1 MKRRAFITLLGGTAA
16 AWPLGARAQQ
26 PTKKIR
32 SLGLLLPG
40 LPEASMGKATRERLR
55 ELGYAEGATFSSKLD
70 GRMEIWS
77 GLMNWPSN

>member
-1 MKRRAFITLLGGTAA
+1 MKRRAFISLLGGAA
-16 AWPLGARAQQ
+16 AWPLAAHAQQ

-77 GLMNWPSN
+77 GLMN